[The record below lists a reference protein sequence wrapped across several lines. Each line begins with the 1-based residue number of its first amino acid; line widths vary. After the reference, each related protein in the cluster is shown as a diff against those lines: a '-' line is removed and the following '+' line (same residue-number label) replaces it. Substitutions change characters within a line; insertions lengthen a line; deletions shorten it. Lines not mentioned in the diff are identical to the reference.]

1 MVQLVSIELRRL
13 SSGLG
18 RWSRWWRMP
27 GWLVRVGRGSE
38 RELDARRRAG
48 SNGSRRWRSQR
59 AATAAA
65 EVQQPDVRT
74 PPPNRRVDAAA
85 GAGAGERG
93 ASGLKGEGERR
104 WSEMPSGGCSAK
116 MPSEV
121 GGIASRLV
129 RGDR

>member
-1 MVQLVSIELRRL
+1 VVQLVSIELRRL

-74 PPPNRRVDAAA
+74 PPPNRRVDCQATTRLAFPLFSFVRVMQM
-85 GAGAGERG
+85 EVLQR
-93 ASGLKGEGERR
+93 SRR
-104 WSEMPSGGCSAK
+104 
-116 MPSEV
+116 
-121 GGIASRLV
+121 
-129 RGDR
+129 

>member
-1 MVQLVSIELRRL
+1 
-13 SSGLG
+13 
-18 RWSRWWRMP
+18 MP

-59 AATAAA
+59 AAAA

-85 GAGAGERG
+85 EAGAGERG
-93 ASGLKGEGERR
+93 ASGLKGEGKRR